1 MQEKKMSNDELY
13 FEAETR
19 KHQQEVARC
28 MTMFARK
35 LLERAARHDAS
46 KLEDP
51 ERETF
56 IEATKK
62 LKDLE
67 YGSDEYKA
75 SLKEMGPVLQYHYS
89 KNPHHPEYYEVNG
102 FAVGVPPIT
111 CMNLV
116 DVVEMACDWYA
127 SSQRG
132 KDGSFRKSVAVNQE
146 RFELTPQLAGI
157 IAQTKLYFE
166 SPEPIRFA
174 QEVEEEDL
182 KRAARVPRGD
192 C

>member
-1 MQEKKMSNDELY
+1 MSTDEMDRDELY
-13 FEAETR
+13 FETETR

-28 MTMFARK
+28 MTEFAK
-35 LLERAARHDAS
+35 ALLARAAKHDAS
-46 KLEDP
+46 KLEEP

-56 IEATKK
+56 MEATKK
-62 LKDLE
+62 LASMQ

-75 SLKEMGPVLQYHYS
+75 ALKEMGPALQHHYAN
-89 KNPHHPEYYEVNG
+89 NPHHPEFYEVNG

-127 SSQRG
+127 SSKRG

-157 IAQTKLYFE
+157 IAQTKLYFD
-166 SPEPIRFA
+166 PEPTRGA
-174 QEVEEEDL
+174 
-182 KRAARVPRGD
+182 KVPRGD